1 MEKYAREFT
10 SCRVVDLPSAV
21 RKITQRDTMLDAVDQ
36 VKHAFDLGGAVD
48 DEGKPSGPSVRA
60 PRQIVC
66 APGTAEEVRRQVD
79 AAGLQLP
86 LLAKSIRA
94 DGSSDSHRVAII
106 HDQDGIVTVAS
117 GGVQGLAP
125 PCVMQEYVNHGGC
138 LFKVY
143 VVGDVVTST
152 IRRSLPDL
160 CGAKKSSRRRA
171 KASALANARLA
182 AAAAKDTATRQG
194 AKLARGRASEGD
206 GTEGSP
212 ERAGDDGYD
221 QDESG
226 GEGESDDDESG
237 LCSFTGAQQI
247 PRVSCFKGGAHDGET
262 SWRDRLSDEE
272 KRKLQLSLLDSDQ
285 TGMSSIS
292 DSLGKHLTMSTVGSG
307 DSINSFDGGEDGSS
321 ESNRAIRAT
330 RESANPMGVS
340 PNTRPSAFAA
350 TRVSWGSRYG
360 SDDSTDVGSDVNDPR
375 EHYRLMANQNPD
387 FKLEPTVQLGAVG
400 ENGSRDNG
408 ALIQPP
414 DEGFIKTL
422 ALGLRDNLKL
432 QMFNFD
438 VIRAG
443 GDSDEYLVVDIN
455 YFPGIAKMPGYSD
468 TFCDFLRRGKVT
480 NQ

>member
-1 MEKYAREFT
+1 
-10 SCRVVDLPSAV
+10 
-21 RKITQRDTMLDAVDQ
+21 
-36 VKHAFDLGGAVD
+36 
-48 DEGKPSGPSVRA
+48 
-60 PRQIVC
+60 
-66 APGTAEEVRRQVD
+66 
-79 AAGLQLP
+79 
-86 LLAKSIRA
+86 
-94 DGSSDSHRVAII
+94 
-106 HDQDGIVTVAS
+106 
-117 GGVQGLAP
+117 
-125 PCVMQEYVNHGGC
+125 MQEYVNHGGC

-160 CGAKKSSRRRA
+160 CGAKKSSRQRA

-272 KRKLQLSLLDSDQ
+272 KRKLQLSSLDSDQ